1 MKKLLT
7 ILLCIPF
14 ATFAQVDGAGKVEAA
29 IRQIVWAETGPL
41 SRKIDSIN
49 MSQEYDT
56 VLVVSVSKA
65 GNIDTL
71 TAPGIYK
78 LTIEGN
84 ASAVRLIYV
93 SRSASGVLST
103 RTANPLAWSGAGT
116 WSTAVV
122 NNRVVVSTTA
132 TGIIYKREKY

>member
-1 MKKLLT
+1 MRKLLT
-7 ILLCIPF
+7 LLLVFPF
-14 ATFAQVDGAGKVEAA
+14 AANSQVDNAVK
-29 IRQIVWAETGPL
+29 QIVKAEIAPL
-41 SRKIDSIN
+41 SAKLDSLNI
-49 MSQEYDT
+49 SQEYDT
-56 VLVVSVSKA
+56 ILVVSVSKA

-71 TAPGIYK
+71 TVPGIYK
-78 LTIEGN
+78 LSVEGN

-93 SRSASGVLST
+93 SRSASGTLSF
-103 RTANPLAWSGAGT
+103 RTANPLAWSGPGT

>member
-1 MKKLLT
+1 MRKILT
-7 ILLCIPF
+7 ILLFLPF
-14 ATFAQVDGAGKVEAA
+14 AAFAQVDAA
-29 IRQIVWAETGPL
+29 VKQIVRTELAPITAKL
-41 SRKIDSIN
+41 DSLN
-49 MSQEYDT
+49 TADDYDT

-65 GNIDTL
+65 GNIDTI

-78 LTIEGN
+78 LTVEGA

-93 SRSASGVLST
+93 SRSAAGVLSI

-122 NNRVVVSTTA
+122 NNRVIISTTA
-132 TGIIYKREKY
+132 TNIIYKREKY

>member
-7 ILLCIPF
+7 IFLLIPF
-14 ATFAQVDGAGKVEAA
+14 AAFSQVDNAVK
-29 IRQIVWAETGPL
+29 QIVKAELAPIAA
-41 SRKIDSIN
+41 KIDSIN

-56 VLVVSVSKA
+56 VMVVSVSKA

-78 LTIEGN
+78 LTVEGA
-84 ASAVRLIYV
+84 ASAVRLIYI
-93 SRSASGVLST
+93 SRSAAGMLSI

-122 NNRVVVSTTA
+122 NGRVVVSTTA

>member
-1 MKKLLT
+1 MDNAVK
-7 ILLCIPF
+7 
-14 ATFAQVDGAGKVEAA
+14 
-29 IRQIVWAETGPL
+29 QIVKAELAPIAA
-41 SRKIDSIN
+41 KIDSIN

-56 VLVVSVSKA
+56 VMVVSVSKA

-78 LTIEGN
+78 LTVEGA
-84 ASAVRLIYV
+84 ASVVRLIYV
-93 SRSASGVLST
+93 SRSSAGTLSI

-122 NNRVVVSTTA
+122 NNRVIVSTTA

>member
-7 ILLCIPF
+7 LFLFIPF
-14 ATFAQVDGAGKVEAA
+14 AANSQVDNAVK
-29 IRQIVWAETGPL
+29 QIVKAEIAPL
-41 SRKIDSIN
+41 SAKLDSIN
-49 MSQEYDT
+49 VNQDYDN

-93 SRSASGVLST
+93 SRSASGVLSI
-103 RTANPLAWSGAGT
+103 RTANPLTWSGVGT
-116 WSTAVV
+116 WSTSVV
-122 NNRVVVSTTA
+122 NNRVIVSTTA
-132 TGIIYKREKY
+132 SNIIYKREKY

>member
-14 ATFAQVDGAGKVEAA
+14 AAFAQVDNAVKQVV
-29 IRQIVWAETGPL
+29 RAEIAPINARL
-41 SRKIDSIN
+41 DSLN

-56 VLVVSVSKA
+56 VLVVSVSKV

-71 TAPGIYK
+71 TATGIYK
-78 LTIEGN
+78 LTVEGS

-93 SRSASGVLST
+93 SRSASGVLSI
-103 RTANPLAWSGAGT
+103 RTANPLTWSGAGT
-116 WSTAVV
+116 WSTSVV
-122 NNRVVVSTTA
+122 NNRVIVSTTA
-132 TGIIYKREKY
+132 SNIIYKREKY

>member
-1 MKKLLT
+1 MRKILT
-7 ILLCIPF
+7 ILLFLPF
-14 ATFAQVDGAGKVEAA
+14 AAFAQVDAA
-29 IRQIVWAETGPL
+29 VKQIVRTEIAPL
-41 SRKIDSIN
+41 SVKLDSLN
-49 MSQEYDT
+49 TADDYDT

-71 TAPGIYK
+71 AVPGIYK
-78 LTIEGN
+78 LTVEGT

-93 SRSASGVLST
+93 SRSATGVLSI

-122 NNRVVVSTTA
+122 NNRVIISTTA
-132 TGIIYKREKY
+132 TNIIYKREKY

>member
-7 ILLCIPF
+7 LLLFIPF
-14 ATFAQVDGAGKVEAA
+14 ATFAQVDNAVK
-29 IRQIVWAETGPL
+29 QIVRTELAPITAKL
-41 SRKIDSIN
+41 DSLN
-49 MSQEYDT
+49 TADDYDT

-71 TAPGIYK
+71 AVPGIYK
-78 LTIEGN
+78 LTVEGT

-93 SRSASGVLST
+93 SRSATGVLSI

-122 NNRVVVSTTA
+122 NNRVIVSTTA

>member
-1 MKKLLT
+1 MKIFLL
-7 ILLCIPF
+7 LLFLLPF
-14 ATFAQVDGAGKVEAA
+14 TAFSQVDAA
-29 IRQIVWAETGPL
+29 VKQIVKSEISSL
-41 SRKIDSIN
+41 SAKIDSLN
-49 MSQEYDT
+49 AAVEYDT
-56 VLVVSVSKA
+56 VLVASIGKA

-78 LTIEGN
+78 LTVEGA
-84 ASAVRLIYV
+84 ASAVRLIYI
-93 SRSASGVLST
+93 SRSAAGVLST

>member
-7 ILLCIPF
+7 IFLLIPF
-14 ATFAQVDGAGKVEAA
+14 AAFSQVDNAVK
-29 IRQIVWAETGPL
+29 QIVKAELAPIAA
-41 SRKIDSIN
+41 KIDSIN

-56 VLVVSVSKA
+56 VMVVSVSKA

-78 LTIEGN
+78 LTVEGA
-84 ASAVRLIYV
+84 ASAVRLIYI
-93 SRSASGVLST
+93 SRSAAGMLSI

-116 WSTAVV
+116 WSTSVI
-122 NNRVVVSTTA
+122 NGRVIVSTTA

>member
-1 MKKLLT
+1 MRKILT
-7 ILLCIPF
+7 ILLFLPF
-14 ATFAQVDGAGKVEAA
+14 AAFAQVDAA
-29 IRQIVWAETGPL
+29 VKQIVRTELAPITAKL
-41 SRKIDSIN
+41 DSLN
-49 MSQEYDT
+49 TADDYDT

-65 GNIDTL
+65 GNIDTI

-78 LTIEGN
+78 LTVEGA

-93 SRSASGVLST
+93 SRSAAGVLSI

-116 WSTAVV
+116 WTTSVV
-122 NNRVVVSTTA
+122 NGRVIVYTTA

>member
-1 MKKLLT
+1 MRKILT
-7 ILLCIPF
+7 ILLFLPF
-14 ATFAQVDGAGKVEAA
+14 AAVAQVDAA
-29 IRQIVWAETGPL
+29 VKQIVRTEIAPL
-41 SRKIDSIN
+41 SAKLDSLN
-49 MSQEYDT
+49 TADDYDT

-71 TAPGIYK
+71 AVPGIYK
-78 LTIEGN
+78 LTVEGT

-93 SRSASGVLST
+93 SRSSAGVLSI

-116 WSTAVV
+116 WTTSVI

-132 TGIIYKREKY
+132 SGIIYKREKY

>member
-1 MKKLLT
+1 MNKLLT
-7 ILLCIPF
+7 LLLFIPF
-14 ATFAQVDGAGKVEAA
+14 AAFAQVDNAVKQVV
-29 IRQIVWAETGPL
+29 RAEIAPINARL
-41 SRKIDSIN
+41 DSLN

-56 VLVVSVSKA
+56 VLVVSVSKV

-71 TAPGIYK
+71 TATGIYK
-78 LTIEGN
+78 LTVEGS

-93 SRSASGVLST
+93 SRGSAGVLSI

-116 WSTAVV
+116 WSTSVV
-122 NNRVVVSTTA
+122 NNRVIVSTTA

>member
-7 ILLCIPF
+7 LLLFIPF
-14 ATFAQVDGAGKVEAA
+14 ATFAQVDNAVK
-29 IRQIVWAETGPL
+29 QIVKAEIAPL
-41 SRKIDSIN
+41 SAKLDSLNI
-49 MSQEYDT
+49 SQEYDT

-71 TAPGIYK
+71 TTTGIYK
-78 LTIEGN
+78 LTVEGA

-93 SRSASGVLST
+93 SRSSAGTLSI
-103 RTANPLAWSGAGT
+103 RTANPLAWSGVGT
-116 WSTAVV
+116 WATAVI
-122 NNRVVVSTTA
+122 NNRVIVSTTA